1 MWKEDG
7 FVKLEEIES
16 LLDLNELHQEIL
28 MEEMLSADK
37 QYKKYEDYEYEVWCF
52 WNDYLTYQREI
63 LKRNIKAPNIVDIGC
78 YLGLQSIIFDIPY
91 IGIDAED
98 NGRFFWDKPDNKY
111 FVGLFPN
118 EKLNH
123 LVDGNI
129 VISNMSLGYRNGI
142 DLEEAALV
150 LQRAK
155 AIFISAPEEFVELVA
170 QGGGFNIVT
179 LRAPEKLSHGY
190 ISGSFL
196 LEREANG

>member
-1 MWKEDG
+1 M
-7 FVKLEEIES
+7 
-16 LLDLNELHQEIL
+16 
-28 MEEMLSADK
+28 
-37 QYKKYEDYEYEVWCF
+37 
-52 WNDYLTYQREI
+52 
-63 LKRNIKAPNIVDIGC
+63 
-78 YLGLQSIIFDIPY
+78 
-91 IGIDAED
+91 
-98 NGRFFWDKPDNKY
+98 
-111 FVGLFPN
+111 
-118 EKLNH
+118 
-123 LVDGNI
+123 DGNI

-142 DLEEAALV
+142 DLKEAALV